1 MVDRGNF
8 MKKRTLAKLAIMALA
23 PLPRTDI
30 GFVRFPDAQNLAGIL
45 DNGIGIRK

>member
-1 MVDRGNF
+1 MVDQGNF
-8 MKKRTLAKLAIMALA
+8 MKKRTLVKLAIMVLA

-30 GFVRFPDAQNLAGIL
+30 GFARLPDVQNLAGIL